1 MIKVKLHSNTEVLAR
16 PPISLD
22 DYSNGDTAFP
32 ARASSA
38 AAVRPESPPP
48 IITTSELNEPSI
60 FIACPY
66 CNILTSHN
74 TRRLSIVKVV
84 YN

>member
-1 MIKVKLHSNTEVLAR
+1 VLAIPPVYIFATNFVKPQLQCQKITAQECLTKVKLHSNTEVLAR

-32 ARASSA
+32 ARAGSA

-48 IITTSELNEPSI
+48 I
-60 FIACPY
+60 
-66 CNILTSHN
+66 
-74 TRRLSIVKVV
+74 
-84 YN
+84 

>member
-22 DYSNGDTAFP
+22 DYSNSDTAFP

-60 FIACPY
+60 FIACPK
-66 CNILTSHN
+66 L
-74 TRRLSIVKVV
+74 
-84 YN
+84 

>member
-1 MIKVKLHSNTEVLAR
+1 MVHDLAQ
-16 PPISLD
+16 PQISLD

-48 IITTSELNEPSI
+48 IITTSELSEPTR
-60 FIACPY
+60 FTACP
-66 CNILTSHN
+66 
-74 TRRLSIVKVV
+74 RL
-84 YN
+84 

>member
-1 MIKVKLHSNTEVLAR
+1 LIKVKLHSNTEVLAR

-48 IITTSELNEPSI
+48 IITTSELNEPYI
-60 FIACPY
+60 FIACP
-66 CNILTSHN
+66 IL
-74 TRRLSIVKVV
+74 
-84 YN
+84 

>member
-1 MIKVKLHSNTEVLAR
+1 MSALIKVKLHSNTEVLAR

-32 ARASSA
+32 ARASSE

-48 IITTSELNEPSI
+48 IITTKELSEPSI
-60 FIACPY
+60 FTASP
-66 CNILTSHN
+66 IL
-74 TRRLSIVKVV
+74 
-84 YN
+84 

>member
-1 MIKVKLHSNTEVLAR
+1 LIKVKLHSNTEVLAR

-60 FIACPY
+60 FIACP
-66 CNILTSHN
+66 IL
-74 TRRLSIVKVV
+74 
-84 YN
+84 